1 VDRLKR
7 TAEIVLS
14 VIGVAIYLLFAGAI
28 GALKAMLNNAE
39 VMNQVKKEL
48 TGEELAALDLLVES
62 MNESGGFVIGTFLV
76 GAVLGIVAIFLLK
89 GNKKPVAA
97 GIILFATAVLTTVV
111 TAGSTLIPGLF
122 YVIAGIL
129 ALVRK
134 APQTVEQQL

>member
-1 VDRLKR
+1 
-7 TAEIVLS
+7 
-14 VIGVAIYLLFAGAI
+14 
-28 GALKAMLNNAE
+28 

-76 GAVLGIVAIFLLK
+76 GAGLGIVAIFLLK